1 MTGEAEKCIEGINLT
16 AHNYAEALKILDE
29 RFGNKQ
35 LIISKHMEQLLKL
48 ERVRS
53 SANFRELRSL
63 YDRITVHLRSLSPF
77 EIDSE
82 HFGPMLISVVME
94 KLPNDIRLEMSR
106 RMNKKEWKINDVVN
120 ILKDEVEA
128 REGCEVSKFSKSDK
142 RDYNEHQQNYSE
154 KSFTTESLFKGSRN
168 AKGKFT
174 AKCSFCN
181 QNHFSDQCTVISNVN
196 TRNEIARNK
205 KLCFRC
211 LKSNHMIRNCANK
224 NLHCFK
230 CKSNRHHTALCGGS
244 SNGNSKQNEDNALNY
259 YEDKNDYSKQKQ
271 DDGQKHALMSADK
284 SSVLLQTAEARMS
297 DVKGLKTAEVRVIFD
312 GGSQRTYITQRIAD
326 RLNLYPTGTQEMT
339 INAFGDE
346 KGKPMKVPEYDFCLT
361 GPGDECFYLKGY
373 ADLIF
378 VLL

>member
-1 MTGEAEKCIEGINLT
+1 
-16 AHNYAEALKILDE
+16 
-29 RFGNKQ
+29 
-35 LIISKHMEQLLKL
+35 
-48 ERVRS
+48 
-53 SANFRELRSL
+53 
-63 YDRITVHLRSLSPF
+63 
-77 EIDSE
+77 
-82 HFGPMLISVVME
+82 
-94 KLPNDIRLEMSR
+94 
-106 RMNKKEWKINDVVN
+106 MNKKEWKINDVVN

-154 KSFTTESLFKGSRN
+154 KVLPPNLCSQVAATQRGSSPR
-168 AKGKFT
+168 
-174 AKCSFCN
+174 SVH

-211 LKSNHMIRNCANK
+211 FKSNHMIRNCTNK

-230 CKSNRHHTALCGGS
+230 CKSNCHHTALCGGS

-259 YEDKNDYSKQKQ
+259 YEDKNDYSKQKL
-271 DDGQKHALMSADK
+271 DNGQKHALMSADK
-284 SSVLLQTAEARMS
+284 SSMLLQTAEARMS

-312 GGSQRTYITQRIAD
+312 GGSQRTYTTQRIAD

-339 INAFGDE
+339 SNAFGDE
-346 KGKPMKVPEYDFCLT
+346 KGKLMKVPEYDFCLT

-373 ADLIF
+373 AVPNICAPIRDQRRDLVASQWYIY
-378 VLL
+378 LIRL